1 MRRHGGGVRPWGDG
15 PGLRVRGGARAEHDP
30 RANDEAERAHEA
42 SMAGPLAGVI
52 LGIPPPR
59 VGMLDGTAPDGV
71 FVERAMKSELIW
83 LAGVFLAVCATAAIV
98 NVLAPARR
106 VLVRRIVILFALYA
120 VCLGAH
126 YAIGAAH
133 GSETWARNF
142 HVAAEL
148 LQAFTVVNILGTLG
162 FVVIPP
168 RIGVS
173 VPMIASDLA
182 VGFGYIVATIGVL
195 AGHGLDPSG
204 LLATSAVVSAV
215 LAISLQSTLGNILGG
230 VALQLDGSIHEG
242 DWIQLENGKQGK
254 VRSIRWRH
262 TVVET
267 RDWSTII
274 VPNAQL
280 LGGNITILGKR
291 EDRAVP
297 LRMWVWFNVDFR
309 FPPTKVIQ
317 VVTEALHA
325 APIDNVAADPR
336 PNVVCMDFTKEMRES
351 YATYAVRYW
360 LVDLA
365 ADDPTSSRVRARIF
379 TALRRASIPLAVPA
393 VTNFVEVQ
401 DPPRL
406 ANRVKRRTAA
416 RLEALRTVSLFR
428 HLKEAELETLAEGMN
443 HMIYTAGEIMTRQ
456 GATAHWLYVMTS
468 GKAEVRANV
477 DPDGDGPAPMH
488 AKVVAKLE
496 APDFF
501 GEMGLIAGEPR
512 AADVVAVT
520 DVDCFRLGKET
531 FQRVLLGRPEIA
543 NELSQ
548 NMATRRLELV
558 AVRDGLDKD
567 ERVSRHASEADRI
580 LNGIKGFFAL

>member
-1 MRRHGGGVRPWGDG
+1 M
-15 PGLRVRGGARAEHDP
+15 
-30 RANDEAERAHEA
+30 N
-42 SMAGPLAGVI
+42 
-52 LGIPPPR
+52 
-59 VGMLDGTAPDGV
+59 
-71 FVERAMKSELIW
+71 SELLW
-83 LAGVFLAVCATAAIV
+83 LAGLFVAVCGTAALV
-98 NVLAPARR
+98 NALAPSRR
-106 VLVRRIVILFALYA
+106 VLVRRIVILFALYTA
-120 VCLGAH
+120 CLGLH
-126 YAIGAAH
+126 YALGAAH
-133 GSETWARNF
+133 GAEKWSRNLL
-142 HVAAEL
+142 VAAEL
-148 LQAFTVVNILGTLG
+148 LQTFTLVNILGTVG
-162 FVVIPP
+162 FVVVAP

-182 VGFGYIVATIGVL
+182 VGFGYILATIGVL

-274 VPNAQL
+274 VPNVQL
-280 LGGNITILGKR
+280 LGSSIMILGKR
-291 EDRAVP
+291 EGRAVP
-297 LRMWVWFNVDFR
+297 QRMWVWFNVDFR

-317 VVTEALHA
+317 VVTDALHG
-325 APIDNVAADPR
+325 APIDGVAADPR

-360 LVDLA
+360 LLDLA
-365 ADDPTSSRVRARIF
+365 ADDPTNSRVRARVF

-406 ANRVKRRTAA
+406 AERARKRTAE
-416 RLEALRTVSLFR
+416 RLDALRTVSLFR
-428 HLKEAELETLAEGMN
+428 HLKEAELETLADGMN
-443 HMIYTAGEIMTRQ
+443 HMIYTAGEVMTRQ

-468 GKAEVRANV
+468 GRGEVRANV
-477 DPDGDGPAPMH
+477 DPDGDGPAPMQ
-488 AKVVAKLE
+488 AKVVAKLD

-501 GEMGLIAGEPR
+501 GEMGLMTGEPR
-512 AADVVAVT
+512 AADVVAIT

-531 FQRVLLGRPEIA
+531 FQRVLLDRPEIA
-543 NELSQ
+543 NELSE
-548 NMATRRLELV
+548 NMATRRLELI
-558 AVRDGLDKD
+558 AVRDGLDQ
-567 ERVSRHASEADRI
+567 ETRLSRHASEADRI
-580 LNGIKGFFAL
+580 LNGIKGFFGL